1 MKNIIIIIIIITI
14 IIVIIIVIIIIII
27 IIIITIIIII
37 IIIII
42 VIIIVIIITIFVP
55 FFLGLKFV
63 QEDVIVLIEGSHV
76 NTSDACALSAVTGIP
91 VISLSRDTRPINE
104 CKKSV
109 QMHPGYKTYAHA
121 TLDIVNTFQWKKL
134 ALLYDGKN
142 LSYGFYFTKELCSC
156 QVNEIALFFGLFV
169 LFVLFLFFALK
180 FASYRQSLSAYRK
193 DIHTDFMLQMGQ
205 NNI

>member
-14 IIVIIIVIIIIII
+14 IIVIIIVIII

>member
-1 MKNIIIIIIIITI
+1 M
-14 IIVIIIVIIIIII
+14 
-27 IIIITIIIII
+27 
-37 IIIII
+37 
-42 VIIIVIIITIFVP
+42 
-55 FFLGLKFV
+55 
-63 QEDVIVLIEGSHV
+63 LIEGSHI
-76 NTSDACALSAVTGIP
+76 NTSDTCALSAVTGIP

-134 ALLYDGKN
+134 ALLYDGKI

-193 DIHTDFMLQMGQ
+193 GIHTDFMLQMGQ

>member
-1 MKNIIIIIIIITI
+1 MQKISPNA
-14 IIVIIIVIIIIII
+14 
-27 IIIITIIIII
+27 
-37 IIIII
+37 
-42 VIIIVIIITIFVP
+42 
-55 FFLGLKFV
+55 
-63 QEDVIVLIEGSHV
+63 S
-76 NTSDACALSAVTGIP
+76 GIQDLRTCYSRHRKH
-91 VISLSRDTRPINE
+91 ISVE
-104 CKKSV
+104 
-109 QMHPGYKTYAHA
+109 
-121 TLDIVNTFQWKKL
+121 KL

-142 LSYGFYFTKELCSC
+142 LSYGFYFKKELCSC

>member
-27 IIIITIIIII
+27 ITIII

-63 QEDVIVLIEGSHV
+63 QEDVIVLIEGSHI
-76 NTSDACALSAVTGIP
+76 NTSDTCALSAVTGIP

>member
-14 IIVIIIVIIIIII
+14 IIVIIIVIII

-91 VISLSRDTRPINE
+91 VISLTRDTRPINE

>member
-1 MKNIIIIIIIITI
+1 MTRRRDEMTRQHDEITRRHVEI
-14 IIVIIIVIIIIII
+14 NLTRGRVDSMNWRDEKR
-27 IIIITIIIII
+27 T
-37 IIIII
+37 
-42 VIIIVIIITIFVP
+42 
-55 FFLGLKFV
+55 LRHDYAAGRDEHFV
-63 QEDVIVLIEGSHV
+63 QELTPYI
-76 NTSDACALSAVTGIP
+76 NTSDTCALSAVTGIP

-193 DIHTDFMLQMGQ
+193 DIHTDFMLQVGQ

>member
-1 MKNIIIIIIIITI
+1 MKNYHYPHHYHHHHHHYYRYRYCYHYHYH
-14 IIVIIIVIIIIII
+14 
-27 IIIITIIIII
+27 
-37 IIIII
+37 
-42 VIIIVIIITIFVP
+42 FCSF

-63 QEDVIVLIEGSHV
+63 QEDVILLIEGSHV
-76 NTSDACALSAVTGIP
+76 NTSDTCALSAVTGIP

-193 DIHTDFMLQMGQ
+193 DIHTDFMSQMGQ

>member
-1 MKNIIIIIIIITI
+1 M
-14 IIVIIIVIIIIII
+14 
-27 IIIITIIIII
+27 
-37 IIIII
+37 
-42 VIIIVIIITIFVP
+42 
-55 FFLGLKFV
+55 
-63 QEDVIVLIEGSHV
+63 LIEGSHV
-76 NTSDACALSAVTGIP
+76 NTSDTCVLSAVTGIP

-109 QMHPGYKTYAHA
+109 HMHPGYKTYAHA

-156 QVNEIALFFGLFV
+156 QVNKIALFFGLFV

-205 NNI
+205 NKIKI